1 MQIAEQLV
9 KNGMAAGTA
18 FMDAITKLI
27 VDNKITRVIET
38 GTYLGTGTT
47 QAVWKGLE
55 ATGEQTRTFVSI
67 EVNPDNHFHA
77 VRNNKGRKIDFLMGL
92 SIPRESLPKRNEIT
106 FEGYDDSVIVDHNEA
121 NRAKLYYQE
130 TAHNVPDRMLDK
142 ALVLT
147 AYYPH
152 LVILDSGGH
161 VGMLEFDYLMSMVKG
176 DLYLALDD
184 TNHVKHF
191 DTVKKIE
198 TDDRFTL
205 TFQTDEKFGSRI
217 YYVQTNGSHKR
228 VSEPVRLEGDSH
240 DADNGSAI
248 PTTPDE
254 LI

>member
-9 KNGMAAGTA
+9 KNGMAAGSA
-18 FMDAITKLI
+18 FMDAITKI
-27 VDNKITRVIET
+27 IADNKLTRIIET

-47 QAVWKGLE
+47 QAVWRGLE
-55 ATGEQTRTFVSI
+55 QNKAEHKTFVSI
-67 EVNPDNHFHA
+67 EVNPDNYFHA
-77 VRNNKGRKIDFLMGL
+77 VRNNRGRKIDFLMGL

-106 FEGYDDSVIVDHNEA
+106 FEGYDDSIIVDHNES

-130 TAHNVPDRMLDK
+130 TAHNVPDRMLDQ

-147 AYYPH
+147 AFYPNM
-152 LVILDSGGH
+152 VILDSGGH
-161 VGMLEFDYLMSMVKG
+161 VGMLEFDYLMSKVKG
-176 DLYLALDD
+176 DFYIALDD

-191 DTVKKIE
+191 DTVKKIA

-217 YYVQTNGSHKR
+217 YYVQTNGSNKR
-228 VSEPVRLEGDSH
+228 VPEPGRLEDNSH
-240 DADNGSAI
+240 DANNGSVA
-248 PTTPDE
+248 PPSCDE